1 MSTLEKVA
9 GNFLSL
15 LSYMRRNYFRHA
27 EQIARLR
34 LSPGQFHALS
44 ILNRLGSL
52 SMVELAGE
60 MRISKQQLTP
70 LIGKLIEAG
79 LVVRKQDEKDRRVI
93 RIELTDNGVQTVNE
107 LKTEIKNAFTEK
119 LAVLSEQELAEL
131 GQMLSRIQAILESK
145 QLGRTQK

>member
-1 MSTLEKVA
+1 MSKLEDVA

-44 ILNRLGSL
+44 ILSRQGPL
-52 SMVELAGE
+52 SMMELAGE

-70 LIGKLIEAG
+70 LIGKLIDAG
-79 LVVRKQDEKDRRVI
+79 LVFRKRDEQDRRVV
-93 RIELTDNGVQTVNE
+93 RIELTDDGVRTFTE
-107 LKTEIKNAFTEK
+107 LRAEIKSAFTAK
-119 LAVLSEQELAEL
+119 LGVLSEEELTEL
-131 GQMLSRIQAILESK
+131 DHMLRHIQAILEGS
-145 QLGRTQK
+145 QSETPS